1 MDEKKK
7 TNFFTDENGTLSMR
21 RLLAFML
28 TLCAIGV
35 LIASIVIQFEWK
47 TLLVGSGVPL
57 IAALLM
63 MFFTSWSDIA
73 SVARAVKKG
82 E

>member
-1 MDEKKK
+1 MDEKK
-7 TNFFTDENGTLSMR
+7 TNFFTDENGILSMR

-28 TLCAIGV
+28 TLCAMGV
-35 LIASIVIQFEWK
+35 LIASIIVQFEWK
-47 TLLVGSGVPL
+47 TLLVGSAVPL

-73 SVARAVKKG
+73 TVARAVKKG

>member
-1 MDEKKK
+1 MKP
-7 TNFFTDENGTLSMR
+7 NFFTDENGILSMR

-28 TLCAIGV
+28 TVCAIGV
-35 LIASIVIQFEWK
+35 LVASVIVEFDWK
-47 TLLVGSGVPL
+47 VLLVGSGVPL
-57 IAALLM
+57 VAALLM

>member
-1 MDEKKK
+1 MKP
-7 TNFFTDENGTLSMR
+7 NFFTDENGILSMR

-28 TLCAIGV
+28 TVCAIGV
-35 LIASIVIQFEWK
+35 LVASVIVEFDWK
-47 TLLVGSGVPL
+47 VLLVGSGVPL
-57 IAALLM
+57 VAALLM

-73 SVARAVKKG
+73 SVARAVKIG